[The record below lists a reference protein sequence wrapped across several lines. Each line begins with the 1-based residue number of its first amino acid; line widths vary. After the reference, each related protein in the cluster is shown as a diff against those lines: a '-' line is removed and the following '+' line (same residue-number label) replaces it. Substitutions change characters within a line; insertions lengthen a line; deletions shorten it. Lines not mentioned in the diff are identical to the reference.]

1 MSGYTNPDRPGERL
15 SNAERDEAVG
25 HLAAAEA
32 EGRLTPVEYQERAA
46 TARVAV
52 TRGDLAPLFS
62 DLPDSARAE
71 QQLPHPTGGAAAA
84 GAPGVVPEGWYEP
97 SAPAAFGSSSSSRA
111 LGGRIGDTIMALT
124 PFLALGLFFLFGLQS
139 SFAWSWLWFL
149 LIPIAAII
157 IYVPGNPSD
166 SASAEARTSRALG
179 GRIGDTVMALT
190 PFLALGLF
198 FLTGFLGGFAWAWL
212 WFLLI
217 PVVGIII
224 YGPGSDDRRSRR

>member
-1 MSGYTNPDRPGERL
+1 MSGYANPDRPSERL
-15 SNAERDEAVG
+15 SNSERDEAVG

-32 EGRLTPVEYQERAA
+32 EGRLTPVEYQERA
-46 TARVAV
+46 TAARGAV

-62 DLPDSARAE
+62 DLPDSAPAE
-71 QQLPHPTGGAAAA
+71 QQLPQPTMGASS

-97 SAPAAFGSSSSSRA
+97 SASAGSGSSSRA

-124 PFLALGLFFLFGLQS
+124 PFLALGLFFLFGFQG

-157 IYVPGNPSD
+157 IYVPGNSDRD
-166 SASAEARTSRALG
+166 SAAEARRSRALG
-179 GRIGDTVMALT
+179 GRIGDTIMALT
-190 PFLALGLF
+190 PFIAVGLF

-212 WFLLI
+212 WFLII
-217 PVVGIII
+217 PIAGIII
-224 YGPGSDDRRSRR
+224 YGPYSDERRSRR